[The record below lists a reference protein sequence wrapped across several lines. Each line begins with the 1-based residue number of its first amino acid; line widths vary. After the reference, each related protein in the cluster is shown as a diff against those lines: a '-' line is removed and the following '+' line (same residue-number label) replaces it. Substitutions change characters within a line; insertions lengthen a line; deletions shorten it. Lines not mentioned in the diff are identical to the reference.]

1 MARLLLY
8 KMAGRR
14 IEGHTK
20 NLMIS
25 MLLTCEFE
33 IKVSVVYFCS
43 TCWYKWNWFHL

>member
-25 MLLTCEFE
+25 MLLTCEFK
-33 IKVSVVYFCS
+33 IKVSDYIFAVHVDTNENDFI
-43 TCWYKWNWFHL
+43 

>member
-20 NLMIS
+20 DLMIS
-25 MLLTCEFE
+25 MLLTFEFK
-33 IKVSVVYFCS
+33 INVLVVYFCS
-43 TCWYKWNWFHL
+43 TY

>member
-33 IKVSVVYFCS
+33 IKVSVVYFAVHVD
-43 TCWYKWNWFHL
+43 TNEIDFI